1 MKITNNSTTLT
12 IKRETK
18 IEFDKQK
25 AEFQG
30 NSDEFILKL
39 LEIYKKSK

>member
-1 MKITNNSTTLT
+1 MKINNMSTTLT

-18 IEFDKQK
+18 IQFDKEK

-39 LEIYKKSK
+39 LEVYKKSK